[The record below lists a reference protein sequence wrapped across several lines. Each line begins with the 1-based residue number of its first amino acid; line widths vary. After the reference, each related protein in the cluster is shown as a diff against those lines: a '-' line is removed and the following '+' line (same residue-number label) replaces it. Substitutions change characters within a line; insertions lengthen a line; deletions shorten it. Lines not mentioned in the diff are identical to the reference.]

1 MKSNYKL
8 GIILGIISIICSL
21 LICGINYLVIGWII
35 GLIIGIIGIY
45 MSNKNKNNYNIKL
58 SNILCIIGIIFS
70 LLNFIMGIITKYIH

>member
-21 LICGINYLVIGWII
+21 LICSINNLVIGWLI
-35 GLIIGIIGIY
+35 GFIIGIIGIY
-45 MSNKNKNNYNIKL
+45 LNSKNKNKYNVKL

-70 LLNFIMGIITKYIH
+70 ILNFIMGIITKYF